1 MNYYELII
9 RYNRLNTTELD
20 CNKMLAIIAY
30 KNLFPQDF
38 ADLQLK
44 RGFVYSLFS
53 QKNEFIDKEI
63 SSIREQISEKN
74 EEIDR
79 ARDEHLKTVEEL
91 DIVFEN
97 KKKNYR
103 FGVNALSSQEEK
115 EYAARKEAIEDK
127 LNSRISTIEE
137 TRNELE
143 QKIIKLQSSP
153 LKDIITRENI
163 SEIFGEKFDVGVN
176 IDFKEIKDNEYFDL
190 LKYLIWNGYIDE
202 TYADYMTYFYENC
215 LSRIDKIFL
224 RSVMDK
230 RAKEYTYKLKNPELV
245 VSRLGLV
252 DFDQEEILN
261 FDLLTYLLHSGIV
274 RFTTCKS

>member
-1 MNYYELII
+1 
-9 RYNRLNTTELD
+9 
-20 CNKMLAIIAY
+20 MLAIIAY

-63 SSIREQISEKN
+63 SNIREQISEKN

-261 FDLLTYLLHSGIV
+261 FDLLI
-274 RFTTCKS
+274 